1 MQQLQLLSNDIQE
14 NVLCEDSREVAINIA
29 GYITKKMLK
38 KSKCSRCHEFLKS
51 NQVSSEYVNILSRG
65 GLTKPSK
72 SLADFVCAGFAIL
85 DTAKDL
91 LYHYSDMIKN
101 ASLLTLELFQTSD
114 IAFMCHNHED
124 LGKKLAHSIIANIFF
139 NDEQSITNANVR
151 NDEVASFKVR
161 QLRKSK

>member
-1 MQQLQLLSNDIQE
+1 M
-14 NVLCEDSREVAINIA
+14 
-29 GYITKKMLK
+29 
-38 KSKCSRCHEFLKS
+38 
-51 NQVSSEYVNILSRG
+51 
-65 GLTKPSK
+65 
-72 SLADFVCAGFAIL
+72 ADFVCAGFAIL

-139 NDEQSITNANVR
+139 NNKQSITNANVR